1 MCLPVPDLW
10 HHVKYLGC
18 NRSKILSY
26 KADYKSAVCD
36 FFSALVQQSSEVP
49 PVLVL
54 RSTSESCLSNSTL
67 VFLRRWLHSYV
78 RSIQLKISTVPFYFT
93 FKTLVANIASP

>member
-1 MCLPVPDLW
+1 MQRMSSECASPCQTSGTTSNTW
-10 HHVKYLGC
+10 GC

-54 RSTSESCLSNSTL
+54 RSTYLNHVLSNSTL

-78 RSIQLKISTVPFYFT
+78 RFNSS
-93 FKTLVANIASP
+93 